1 MWGTGTFAGN
11 LSTNIRLVFLG
22 LQENA
27 DLFKADTSSQI
38 WQDYIEYINGIVLD
52 GFYRLIHKSLEL
64 LLTNMVPDVRP
75 GLPCGSTCVLCVCSG
90 CAPARLSFLW
100 VFCSAVNAP
109 TPGLPGQQTPAVP
122 VTPLRPC
129 HGGNR
134 GARGG
139 MGMGTAATQGA
150 DLFQDN
156 VAPLFEV
163 HMDLCDSR
171 VGYRPSLEML
181 DDNSFL
187 ELVETLLSD
196 IYGSTECMPRL
207 LEGKLSYKV
216 GPWPVSKDAAVAPGR
231 SPGALPVPADR
242 AGGAGGAQ
250 QDAGGG
256 GVAGGQRHEGRQGVQ
271 CQL

>member
-1 MWGTGTFAGN
+1 MIGPERGLTSRVLGTGTFAGN
-11 LSTNIRLVFLG
+11 LSANIRLVFLG

-38 WQDYIEYINGIVLD
+38 WQNYVEYIHKIVLD
-52 GFYRLIHKSLEL
+52 GFNRLTHKSLEL

-75 GLPCGSTCVLCVCSG
+75 GLPCCSTPVLCVLGVHPCVPFLSG
-90 CAPARLSFLW
+90 
-100 VFCSAVNAP
+100 VFCLVVNAP
-109 TPGLPGQQTPAVP
+109 SSGLPG
-122 VTPLRPC
+122 
-129 HGGNR
+129 GNP

-139 MGMGTAATQGA
+139 MGTGTAATQGA

-171 VGYRPSLEML
+171 VGFRPSLEML

-187 ELVETLLSD
+187 ELVENLLSD
-196 IYGSTECMPRL
+196 IYGATECMPLL

-216 GPWPVSKDAAVAPGR
+216 GAWQVSEDAAVSPGR

-242 AGGAGGAQ
+242 AGGAWGAQ

-256 GVAGGQRHEGRQGVQ
+256 GDAGGQRHEGRRGVQ

>member
-1 MWGTGTFAGN
+1 MLGTGTFAGN
-11 LSTNIRLVFLG
+11 LSANIRLVFLG

-38 WQDYIEYINGIVLD
+38 WQNYVEYIHKIVLD
-52 GFYRLIHKSLEL
+52 GFNRLTHKSLEL

-75 GLPCGSTCVLCVCSG
+75 GLLHARALCALGAPLRAFPFWGVLFGAS
-90 CAPARLSFLW
+90 
-100 VFCSAVNAP
+100 
-109 TPGLPGQQTPAVP
+109 GLPG
-122 VTPLRPC
+122 
-129 HGGNR
+129 GNP

-139 MGMGTAATQGA
+139 MGTGTAATQGA

-171 VGYRPSLEML
+171 VGFRPSLEML

-187 ELVETLLSD
+187 ELVENLLSD
-196 IYGSTECMPRL
+196 IYGAAECMPLL

-216 GPWPVSKDAAVAPGR
+216 GAWQVSEDAAVSPGR
-231 SPGALPVPADR
+231 SPGALPIPADR
-242 AGGAGGAQ
+242 AGGAWGAQ

-256 GVAGGQRHEGRQGVQ
+256 GDAGGQRHEGRRGVQ
-271 CQL
+271 CEL